1 MLSLFKKS
9 SPGLYNMM
17 VLNTKTL
24 APTTRMFFGAK
35 NQDTTIPGKEKQKF
49 KTAKG
54 DVVSR
59 NIDKDSCDQMQ
70 NDGGLGGMNSSTHG
84 SPRDELSGVEKK
96 VKVAT
101 KK

>member
-1 MLSLFKKS
+1 MLTSLFKKT

-17 VLNTKTL
+17 FLNAKTL
-24 APTTRMFFGAK
+24 APTRRMFCGAK
-35 NQDTTIPGKEKQKF
+35 NQDTTIPGHERQKF
-49 KTAKG
+49 RTAKG

-84 SPRDELSGVEKK
+84 SPKDELPGAEKMK
-96 VKVAT
+96 VS
-101 KK
+101 KKK